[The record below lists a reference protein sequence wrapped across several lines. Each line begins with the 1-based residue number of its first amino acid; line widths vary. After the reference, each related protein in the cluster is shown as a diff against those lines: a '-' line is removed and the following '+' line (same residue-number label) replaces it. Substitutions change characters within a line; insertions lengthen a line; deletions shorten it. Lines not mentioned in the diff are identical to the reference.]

1 MADLYTINKIF
12 NLNEK
17 ATINIK
23 TSKMNHKKLHL
34 DQALQNEVLGN
45 LPALVFRAINNGNKW
60 TFAYASEGSRA
71 LLGYAPEELID
82 LKTFEKMIPK
92 EDHKENNIAL
102 EKISPQHPHYKII
115 YRIRNI
121 AGQVR
126 WVQEE
131 GTGSFSEK
139 GSLEYLDG
147 FLMDITDQKMK
158 EEHLM
163 KENTRLR
170 TNIQEQHRLDN
181 LIGKSMAMQA
191 LYDLIAKAAKSPA
204 TVVITGESG
213 TGKELASRAIHNLSD
228 QNERPFVVVNCSA
241 IADNLYESE
250 FFGYRKG
257 AFSGALTDRQGF
269 MDVANEGILFLDE
282 IGEIPLMLQV
292 KLLRALDGNGYTPV
306 GDTKVRHSN
315 FRLIVATNRDLE
327 ELVRSGR
334 MREDFYYRI
343 NGIRIRMPPL
353 RERKEDILML
363 AEYFIDKYG
372 GVKPPVQF
380 SAQDQSILLKYNW
393 PGNVRELQNVT
404 HRFLVNHTI
413 ELTGGI
419 LFKDIPV
426 EDHLIRENN
435 RSFKMDDEIEQKK
448 KEMILEVLYR
458 NKWHIRKTA
467 EALGISIRTMQRR
480 MKQYNLKK

>member
-1 MADLYTINKIF
+1 MTHNKK
-12 NLNEK
+12 NLNR
-17 ATINIK
+17 TLLNDV
-23 TSKMNHKKLHL
+23 M
-34 DQALQNEVLGN
+34 DN
-45 LPALVFRAINNGNKW
+45 LPALVFRANNNGHKW

-71 LLGYAPEELID
+71 LLGYAPDELID

-92 EDHKENNIAL
+92 EDHKKNSIAL
-102 EKISPQHPHYKII
+102 EKISPQYPHYKII
-115 YRIRNI
+115 YRIKTI
-121 AGQVR
+121 ADQIK

-131 GTGSFSEK
+131 GTGSFSK
-139 GSLEYLDG
+139 NGTLEYLDG
-147 FLMDITDQKMK
+147 FLMDITDQKIK
-158 EEHLM
+158 EEQLL

-170 TNIQEQHRLDN
+170 ANIHEQHRLDN

-191 LYDLIAKAAKSPA
+191 LFDLIVKAAKYPA

-213 TGKELASRAIHNLSD
+213 TGKELVSRAIHNLSD
-228 QNERPFVVVNCSA
+228 QNETPFVVVNCNA
-241 IADNLYESE
+241 IAENLFESE

-269 MDVANEGILFLDE
+269 MDVANGGTLFLDE

-292 KLLRALDGNGYTPV
+292 KLLRVLDGNGYIPV
-306 GDTKVRHSN
+306 GDTNVRHSD

-372 GVKPPVQF
+372 GASSQARF
-380 SAQDQSILLKYNW
+380 SSQDQSILLKYNW
-393 PGNVRELQNVT
+393 PGNVRELQNVI
-404 HRFLVNHTI
+404 HRFLINNIIEMTGSILSKDVPAKNHVQTEFDESS
-413 ELTGGI
+413 EL
-419 LFKDIPV
+419 DN
-426 EDHLIRENN
+426 D
-435 RSFKMDDEIEQKK
+435 IEQKK
-448 KEMILEVLYR
+448 KEKILEVLYQ
-458 NKWHIRKTA
+458 NKWHIRKSA
-467 EALGISIRTMQRR
+467 EVLGISLRTMQRR
-480 MKQYNLKK
+480 MKQYNLHK